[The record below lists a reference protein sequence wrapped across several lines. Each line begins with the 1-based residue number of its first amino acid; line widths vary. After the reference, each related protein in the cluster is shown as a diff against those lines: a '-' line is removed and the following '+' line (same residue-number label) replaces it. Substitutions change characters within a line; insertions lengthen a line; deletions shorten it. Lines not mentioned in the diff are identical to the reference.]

1 MQDQHTIENQS
12 YSTYPV
18 QGIFVPL
25 DLPGLRILRQSIRED
40 GTIEVHVI
48 SPRKCETC
56 PHCELISEKIHD
68 IRIRKKRDI
77 AIRSHQVEIMLHKRR
92 FRCPACQR
100 TFTESDAACGRRR
113 RTTKQFRDH
122 IAYQACRRAISHIA
136 QEIQVGP
143 RFVHECLVE
152 HVSTLFKKKNRT
164 LEETGLLPT
173 PRFLG
178 IDEFARRKG
187 HCYDTILCDLEH
199 RNVLEVC
206 EGRTYEDVVKMLK
219 RLDNPDCVEAVSMDM
234 SASFRGSV
242 RSILPHAIIVADR
255 FHVHQHVG
263 KALKKVLQR
272 VCATKEAKSIMKG
285 KRQLFTQAKED
296 LTVEQEE
303 ERLKLAE
310 LFPDIAHAWKLKED
324 LRSWYHHS
332 HASNA
337 ASDLDCWI
345 AKVEKE
351 GPPEMCEA
359 LSAFRNWREEI
370 LAFFLFLPDNR
381 ITNGF
386 VEGKNNRTKALMRQA
401 YGYRNRL
408 NLRLRILCTDAA
420 A

>member
-1 MQDQHTIENQS
+1 MQDQHTIEDQS
-12 YSTYPV
+12 HSKCPV

-48 SPRKCETC
+48 SPTENETC
-56 PHCELISEKIHD
+56 PYCGETSENIHD

-92 FRCPACQR
+92 FRCPDCQR
-100 TFTESDAACGRRR
+100 TFTEPDVACGRRR

-122 IAYQACRRAISHIA
+122 IAYQAGRRAIAHVA
-136 QEIQVGP
+136 QEVQVGP
-143 RFVHECLVE
+143 RFVQACLVE
-152 HVSTLFKKKNRT
+152 HVNSVFHTKNRT
-164 LEETGLLPT
+164 LEETGPLPT

-199 RNVLEVC
+199 RKVLEVC
-206 EGRTYEDVVKMLK
+206 EGRTHEDVVKMLK
-219 RLDNPDCVEAVSMDM
+219 RLDDPEHVEAVSMDM
-234 SASFRGSV
+234 SGSFRGSV
-242 RSILPHAIIVADR
+242 RSVLPHAIIVADH
-255 FHVHQHVG
+255 FHVDQHVG

-272 VCATKEAKSIMKG
+272 VCATKDAKPIMKG

-296 LTVEQEE
+296 LTAEQEE

-310 LFPDIAHAWKLKED
+310 LFPDIAQAWELKEE

-332 HASNA
+332 DASNA
-337 ASDLDCWI
+337 ASGLDCWI

-351 GPPEMCEA
+351 GPPEMREA
-359 LSAFRNWREEI
+359 LSAFRNWRDEI
-370 LAFFLFLPDNR
+370 LAFFSFLPDNR

-408 NLRLRILCTDAA
+408 NLRLRILCTEVAA
-420 A
+420 

>member
-25 DLPGLRILRQSIRED
+25 DLPGLRILKQTIRED

-48 SPRKCETC
+48 SPTESEIC
-56 PHCELISEKIHD
+56 PYCGVASEKIHD
-68 IRIRKKRDI
+68 TRIRMKRDV
-77 AIRSHQVEIMLHKRR
+77 AIRKHQVEIMLHKRR
-92 FRCPACQR
+92 FRCSGCRR

-113 RTTKQFRDH
+113 RTTRQLRDH
-122 IAYQACRRAISHIA
+122 IAYQACRRAIAHVA
-136 QEIQVGP
+136 QEVQVGP
-143 RFVHECLVE
+143 RFTHTCLVE
-152 HVSTLFKKKNRT
+152 YVNALFQTQNRT
-164 LEETGLLPT
+164 LEETGSLPT

-199 RNVLEVC
+199 RKVLEVC
-206 EGRTYEDVVKMLK
+206 DGRTHEDVVKMLK
-219 RLDNPDCVEAVSMDM
+219 RLDNPDYVEAVSMDM
-234 SASFRGSV
+234 SVSFRGSV
-242 RSILPHAIIVADR
+242 RNVLPHAIIVADH
-255 FHVHQHVG
+255 FHVDQHVG
-263 KALKKVLQR
+263 QALKKVLQR
-272 VCATKEAKSIMKG
+272 VCATKDAKSIMKG

-296 LTVEQEE
+296 LTAEQEE

-310 LFPDIAHAWKLKED
+310 LFPAIAHAWKLKED

-332 HASNA
+332 DASNA
-337 ASDLDCWI
+337 ASGLDCWI

-351 GPPEMCEA
+351 GPPEMREA

-370 LAFFLFLPDNR
+370 LAFFSFLPDNR

-408 NLRLRILCTDAA
+408 NLRLRILCTEAA